1 METVLL
7 NKCLLWHGGG
17 SPPTDVFIVI
27 IMLIA
32 ELEALE
38 VAEFKSRLYSFLVLK
53 MGASFFTFLFL
64 LL

>member
-1 METVLL
+1 
-7 NKCLLWHGGG
+7 LWHGGG